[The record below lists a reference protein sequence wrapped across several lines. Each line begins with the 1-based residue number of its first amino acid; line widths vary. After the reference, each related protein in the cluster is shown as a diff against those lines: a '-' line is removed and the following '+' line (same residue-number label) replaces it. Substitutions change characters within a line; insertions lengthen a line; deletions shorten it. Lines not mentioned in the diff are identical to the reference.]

1 VLYVYDHLVALGVYR
16 DLTAAVVGVIVARI
30 GAYHP
35 LKKLHKRLKSIEDQ
49 LDTSTPGG
57 ITDVVQELNHI
68 EETASRREN
77 GDETV

>member
-1 VLYVYDHLVALGVYR
+1 MLYVYDHLVALGIYR

-35 LKKLHKRLKSIEDQ
+35 LKKLHKRLRSIEDQ

-57 ITDVVQELNHI
+57 LTDVVHEL
-68 EETASRREN
+68 EEIATANTGTEPAP
-77 GDETV
+77 